1 MRPPALTA
9 DAVGFLAGR
18 PLVLRASPRHGCC
31 GGHALVPV
39 AEVGPPADPD
49 RYERLDDGPVVC
61 FVERGL
67 GPPSTAWR
75 VDAVGFG
82 RWRRLYLD
90 GADALP
96 TPAVHDRTETRFDP

>member
-1 MRPPALTA
+1 VPPAAAEL
-9 DAVGFLAGR
+9 LAGR

-39 AEVGPPADPD
+39 AEVGPPPEPD
-49 RYERLDDGPVVC
+49 RYDRLDDGSVVC
-61 FVERGL
+61 FVEHGL
-67 GPPSTAWR
+67 GTQPAAWS

-90 GADALP
+90 GAAGLP
-96 TPAVHDRTETRFDP
+96 TPAARDLQTRCP

>member
-1 MRPPALTA
+1 VAAPTLSPA
-9 DAVGFLAGR
+9 AVEHLAGR

-39 AEVGPPADPD
+39 AEAGPPTDPD
-49 RYERLDDGPVVC
+49 RYRRVEDGPVVC
-61 FVERGL
+61 FVDPALDPELLAG
-67 GPPSTAWR
+67 WY

-90 GADALP
+90 GAAG
-96 TPAVHDRTETRFDP
+96 TDPSRAEEHRHA